1 VAYRAGGATETMVE
15 GVTGRFFDRQTP
27 QALMEVLRS
36 FDPDAY
42 DPAVMRAHVT
52 EFDVP
57 VFQQRLRQFVETS
70 AQRYRDGMTSPVT
83 ASPAHS
89 HLQST

>member
-1 VAYRAGGATETMVE
+1 METMVD
-15 GVTGRFFDRQTP
+15 GVTGRFFDEQTP
-27 QALMEVLRS
+27 AALVDVLRD

-70 AQRYRDGMTSPVT
+70 AQRYREEMAGGTGVRVAALRRTFNAYPRE
-83 ASPAHS
+83 
-89 HLQST
+89 